1 MTPPTVTVSEVGTRY
16 GRTVALDDV
25 SLSFAAG
32 VTGLIGP
39 NGSGKSTL
47 LRCIATVIRPDAG
60 RVRVGGLDATEPGEQ
75 VAIRRH
81 LGYLPQDPGLPRRM
95 RAYDFVDYVAVLKEM
110 HDQRARH
117 YEVRRALDRVDL
129 DGVARTKV
137 KALSGGMRHRL
148 ALAQAFLGEPK
159 LLVLDEPATGLDPQQ
174 RKRLTDQLASL
185 APAATVVLSTHLP
198 DDVSACCDHVVVL
211 DHGRVV
217 YDGTPESLTATAAER
232 VWLAGTR
239 PSLARVSW
247 AVAGGRYRCVGD
259 PPAGAELVE
268 PTLEDAYLLLVG
280 DAPGARGA

>member
-1 MTPPTVTVSEVGTRY
+1 MSPPTVTAFEVGKRF
-16 GRTVALDDV
+16 GRTVALDEV
-25 SLSFAAG
+25 SVSFARGATG
-32 VTGLIGP
+32 VIGP

-47 LRCIATVIRPDAG
+47 LRCVATVMPPDAG
-60 RVRVGGLDATEPGEQ
+60 RIRVGGLDPSEPGDQ
-75 VAIRRH
+75 VAIRRL

-95 RAYDFVDYVAVLKEM
+95 RAFDFVDYVAVLKEM

-117 YEVRRALDRVDL
+117 YEVRRALDRVNL
-129 DGVARTKV
+129 DGAARAKV

-148 ALAQAFLGEPK
+148 ALAQAFLGEPE
-159 LLVLDEPATGLDPQQ
+159 LLVLDEPATGLDPHQ
-174 RKRLTDQLASL
+174 RKRLTDTLASL
-185 APAATVVLSTHLP
+185 APDATVVLSTHLP

-232 VWLAGTR
+232 VWLADTR

-247 AVAGGRYRCVGD
+247 AVAGGRYRCAGD
-259 PPAGAELVE
+259 PPPGAEVVE